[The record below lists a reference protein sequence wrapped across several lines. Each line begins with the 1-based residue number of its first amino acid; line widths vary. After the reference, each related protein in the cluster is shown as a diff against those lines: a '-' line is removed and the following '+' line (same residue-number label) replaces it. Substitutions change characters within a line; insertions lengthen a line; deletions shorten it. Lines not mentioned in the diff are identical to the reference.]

1 MGKTPPGGRLYT
13 WTMELPSV
21 YDSLDYRAWLKAWY
35 DAKKARSPLYS
46 LRLMSERMGVDG
58 SYLHRVLNGQRH
70 LSTPLVAG
78 VAPTC
83 GLSKDEE
90 AYFSLLVSFNK
101 ARTESEARTLHAKLA
116 DLRGVRRRLLTEAEV
131 RYWSSWRHA
140 AVRSLVGIEGFKGG
154 AAEVA
159 RRLRPRI
166 TLAQAKESLA
176 LLLELGLV
184 ERKSRGGW
192 TLGDPHLTTGSVNV
206 SAAVRE
212 FHRQMIDL
220 ARASL
225 DEVPVD
231 QRHVAS
237 LTLAL
242 DGRAYADIVE
252 MLRESRRQIQ
262 QRLLEVEAPDRVMQL
277 SMQLFPLSDVAGVA
291 A

>member
-1 MGKTPPGGRLYT
+1 
-13 WTMELPSV
+13 MELPSV
-21 YDSLDYRAWLKAWY
+21 YESLDYRAWLKAWY
-35 DAKKARSPLYS
+35 EAKKARSPLYS
-46 LRLMSERMGVDG
+46 LRLMAERMGVDG

-78 VAPTC
+78 IAPTC
-83 GLSKDEE
+83 GLSRDEE
-90 AYFSLLVSFNK
+90 EYVSLLVSFNK
-101 ARTESEARTLHAKLA
+101 ARTESEARALHGKLA
-116 DLRGVRRRLLTEAEV
+116 ELRGVRRRLLTEAEL
-131 RYWSSWRHA
+131 RYWGSWRHA
-140 AVRSLVGIEGFKGG
+140 AVRSLVGIAGFRGG

-166 TLAQAKESLA
+166 TLAQARESLA
-176 LLLELGLV
+176 LLQELGLV
-184 ERKSRGGW
+184 RRAPRGGW
-192 TLGDPHLTTGSVNV
+192 TLSDPHLTTGSVNV

-225 DEVPVD
+225 DEVPVE

-242 DGRAYADIVE
+242 DARAYADIVE

-262 QRLLEVEAPDRVMQL
+262 QRLQEVDAPDRVMQL
-277 SMQLFPLSDVAGVA
+277 SMQLFPLSDIAGVA